1 MAAALSAL
9 TTWAHRAATALLVAI
24 VAINGANVLGRY
36 ALNAP
41 IGWAEEIMVFCMI
54 GLVFGASP
62 AVTLQASHVR
72 MDIAVQRLP
81 PKLRRALG
89 LLTDLVSVA
98 VLGVYV
104 CASVPLVIRLA
115 EFHQVSDAASV
126 PLAIPQGMVPLG
138 LGLIVL
144 VLIARIVRGAMAK

>member
-9 TTWAHRAATALLVAI
+9 TTWAHRVATALLIAI

-62 AVTLQASHVR
+62 AVTLQGSHVR

-81 PKLRRALG
+81 AKLRRALG
-89 LLTDLVSVA
+89 LLTDVISVA
-98 VLGVYV
+98 VLGIYV

-115 EFHQVSDAASV
+115 QFHQVSDAASV
-126 PLAIPQGMVPLG
+126 PLALPQGMVPLG
-138 LGLIVL
+138 LALIVL
-144 VLIARIVRGAMAK
+144 VLLARIVRGATAE

>member
-1 MAAALSAL
+1 VVLAALA
-9 TTWAHRAATALLVAI
+9 TWAHRAATALLVAI
-24 VAINGANVLGRY
+24 VVINGANVLGRY

-72 MDIAVQRLP
+72 MDIALQAMP
-81 PKLRRALG
+81 AKLRRALAF
-89 LLTDLVSVA
+89 LTDLISIA

-115 EFHQVSDAASV
+115 AFHQVSDAASV
-126 PLAIPQGMVPLG
+126 PLALPQGMVPLG
-138 LGLIVL
+138 LILMVL
-144 VLIARIVRGAMAK
+144 ALLGRIVRPAAD

>member
-1 MAAALSAL
+1 VVLAALA
-9 TTWAHRAATALLVAI
+9 TWAHRAATALLVAI
-24 VAINGANVLGRY
+24 VVINGANVLGRY

-72 MDIAVQRLP
+72 MDIALQAMP
-81 PKLRRALG
+81 AKLRRALAF
-89 LLTDLVSVA
+89 LTDLISVV

-126 PLAIPQGMVPLG
+126 PLALPQGMVPLG
-138 LGLIVL
+138 LILMVL
-144 VLIARIVRGAMAK
+144 ALLGRIVRPAAD

>member
-1 MAAALSAL
+1 VLSAL

-41 IGWAEEIMVFCMI
+41 LGWAEEIMVFCMI
-54 GLVFGASP
+54 GLVFGATP
-62 AVTLQASHVR
+62 AVTWQASHVR

-81 PKLRRALG
+81 PKLRRALAI
-89 LLTDLVSVA
+89 LTDLISVA
-98 VLGVYV
+98 VLGTYV
-104 CASVPLVIRLA
+104 CASVPLVLRLA
-115 EFHQVSDAASV
+115 EFRQVSDAATV

-138 LGLIVL
+138 LALMVL
-144 VLIARIVRGAMAK
+144 VLLARLVRA

>member
-1 MAAALSAL
+1 VVLAALA
-9 TTWAHRAATALLVAI
+9 TWAHRAATALLVAI
-24 VAINGANVLGRY
+24 VVINGANVLGRY

-72 MDIAVQRLP
+72 MDIALQAMP
-81 PKLRRALG
+81 AKLRRALAF
-89 LLTDLVSVA
+89 LTDLISVV

-126 PLAIPQGMVPLG
+126 PLALPQGMVPLG
-138 LGLIVL
+138 LILMLLALLG
-144 VLIARIVRGAMAK
+144 RIVRPAAD

>member
-1 MAAALSAL
+1 MLLAL
-9 TTWAHRAATALLVAI
+9 TKWAHRAATALLVAI

-62 AVTLQASHVR
+62 AVTWQASHVR

-81 PKLRRALG
+81 PNLRRALAV
-89 LLTDLVSVA
+89 LTDLISVA
-98 VLGVYV
+98 VLGTYV
-104 CASVPLVIRLA
+104 CASVPLVLRLA
-115 EFHQVSDAASV
+115 EFRQVSDAATV

-138 LGLIVL
+138 LGLMVL
-144 VLIARIVRGAMAK
+144 VLLARIVRT

>member
-1 MAAALSAL
+1 MVLAALA
-9 TTWAHRAATALLVAI
+9 TWAHRAATALLVAI

-72 MDIAVQRLP
+72 MDIALQAMP
-81 PKLRRALG
+81 AKLRRALAF
-89 LLTDLVSVA
+89 LTDLISVV

-126 PLAIPQGMVPLG
+126 PLALPQGMVPLG
-138 LGLIVL
+138 LILMVL
-144 VLIARIVRGAMAK
+144 ALLGRIVRPAAD

>member
-1 MAAALSAL
+1 
-9 TTWAHRAATALLVAI
+9 
-24 VAINGANVLGRY
+24 
-36 ALNAP
+36 
-41 IGWAEEIMVFCMI
+41 MVFCMI

-81 PKLRRALG
+81 PTLRRALA
-89 LLTDLVSVA
+89 LLTDVISIV

-115 EFHQVSDAASV
+115 EFGQVSDAAAV

-138 LGLIVL
+138 LALMVL
-144 VLIARIVRGAMAK
+144 VLLARIVRRAE

>member
-1 MAAALSAL
+1 VVLAALA
-9 TTWAHRAATALLVAI
+9 TWAHRAATALLVAI
-24 VAINGANVLGRY
+24 VVINGANVLGRY

-72 MDIAVQRLP
+72 MDIALQAMP
-81 PKLRRALG
+81 AKLRRALAF
-89 LLTDLVSVA
+89 LTDLISVA

-104 CASVPLVIRLA
+104 CASVTLVIRLA

-126 PLAIPQGMVPLG
+126 PLALQQGMVPLG
-138 LGLIVL
+138 LILMVL
-144 VLIARIVRGAMAK
+144 ALLGRIVRPAAD